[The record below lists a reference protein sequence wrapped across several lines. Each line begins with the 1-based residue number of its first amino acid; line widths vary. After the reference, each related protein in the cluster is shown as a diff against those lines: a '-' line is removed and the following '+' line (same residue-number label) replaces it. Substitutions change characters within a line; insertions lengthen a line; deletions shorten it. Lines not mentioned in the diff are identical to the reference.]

1 MSESPS
7 SFDRLADVYDGWQG
21 YQTSL
26 VHAVETLSADQ
37 LRWRPG
43 PQAQSIGEVVRHIS
57 LGRVTWFARMD
68 APGSADVC
76 AAIPE
81 WEVDGDGNKDVVERA
96 LPITDNA
103 TDLVKW
109 LELTWSMIGTTLKTW
124 TVADL
129 SRTYNHRWNGQVYRV
144 SNQWTVWRILTHDV
158 HHGGELSL
166 MLGLQGIEA
175 FELSGLFGHIT
186 LPPLAE

>member
-1 MSESPS
+1 MNPPSPLK
-7 SFDRLADVYDGWQG
+7 RLADVYDGWQG

-26 VHAVETLSADQ
+26 AHAVETLSTEQ

-43 PQAQSIGEVVRHIS
+43 PRAQSVGEVVRHIS
-57 LGRVTWFARMD
+57 LGRVAWFARMD

-81 WEVDGDGNKDVVERA
+81 WEVDGDGNKDIVERA
-96 LPITDNA
+96 VPITDSA
-103 TDLVKW
+103 AELVKW
-109 LELTWSMIGTTLKTW
+109 LELTWRMIETTLTSW

-129 SRTYNHRWNGQVYRV
+129 DRTYDHRWNGQVYRV
-144 SNQWTVWRILTHDV
+144 SYQWTVWRILTHDV

-166 MLGLQGIEA
+166 TLGA
-175 FELSGLFGHIT
+175 HGLPG
-186 LPPLAE
+186 LAL